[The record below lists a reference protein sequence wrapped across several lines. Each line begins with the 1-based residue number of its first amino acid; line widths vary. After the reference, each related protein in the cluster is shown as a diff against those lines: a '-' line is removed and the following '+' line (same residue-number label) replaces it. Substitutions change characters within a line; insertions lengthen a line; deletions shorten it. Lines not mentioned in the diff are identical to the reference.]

1 MYINHFL
8 DVKTE
13 PSYNISSCFRASSAL
28 FTIDRD
34 ERLCKIKNGTTVV
47 HAWDDDCPYYDLAN
61 LTGIPSHVA
70 ILVEHQKT
78 KQLINTNFSEIKTY
92 VTEELDKRQMGGGLT
107 FELIEQRISRPIL
120 DELANLKGSLHVMAS
135 ADSSSQND
143 RSSLPTFQ
151 WSSDDNTNFPI
162 PRLLPENYVLPTTIH
177 PLAMWRQWHHGA
189 SFKDGIAV
197 GPLKRIEASNC
208 PKKFRRRFELLKK
221 FNKQLDKTS
230 GVSGNE
236 SIAELGKIYQ
246 ANETKW
252 QEMGILLPKKTPT
265 KRKRSRNE
273 NSWCY
278 IAKQWESLLILK
290 SKSELTGVSVDVMM
304 KQAADKE
311 KNRQK
316 RKREVTRLKKTG
328 AQVNTGDGLV
338 RINQTE
344 SEEPHTRSVN
354 SRRQFGASAE
364 LATRLDTLLS

>member
-78 KQLINTNFSEIKTY
+78 KQLINTNFSEIKT
-92 VTEELDKRQMGGGLT
+92 
-107 FELIEQRISRPIL
+107 
-120 DELANLKGSLHVMAS
+120 
-135 ADSSSQND
+135 
-143 RSSLPTFQ
+143 
-151 WSSDDNTNFPI
+151 
-162 PRLLPENYVLPTTIH
+162 YVLPTTIH